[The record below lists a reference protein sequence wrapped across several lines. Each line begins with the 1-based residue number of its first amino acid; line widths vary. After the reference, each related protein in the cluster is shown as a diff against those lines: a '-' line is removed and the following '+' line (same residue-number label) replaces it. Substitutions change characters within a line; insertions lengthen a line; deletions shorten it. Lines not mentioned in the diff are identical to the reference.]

1 MAYLLDTNTLISL
14 FKNQGNVRQ
23 RVALRQ
29 DSEICLCTPVLWELK
44 TGALKSSQPQA
55 ALQKLAFA
63 QSRFQ
68 LLTLDEACADQ
79 AARVRASLEQQGTPI
94 GPIDTLI
101 AGTALAHELTLV
113 TRNLREFQRVPGL
126 SMEDWYS

>member
-1 MAYLLDTNTLISL
+1 MAYLLDTNALIYL

-29 DSEICLCTPVLWELK
+29 DHEICMCTPVLWELK
-44 TGALKSSQPQA
+44 TGALKSSQPEA
-55 ALQKLAFA
+55 ALQKLAFV
-63 QSRFQ
+63 QSRFK
-68 LLTLDEACADQ
+68 LLTFDEACADQ
-79 AARVRASLEQQGTPI
+79 AARVRASLELQGTPI

-126 SMEDWYS
+126 AVEDWYS